1 MLVKA
6 GSADRARIAQ
16 SLGYRVWGNGYGHPF
31 ESEEFLGCKL
41 GTISRISTAAGGRSA
56 GRPGEQGLWG
66 SGGTVLVD
74 LAGLLAGRD
83 KSESDGCAAAGHSVM
98 DIRIIVLVNS

>member
-16 SLGYRVWGNGYGHPF
+16 SLGFRVWGNSYGHPL
-31 ESEEFLGCKL
+31 ESEGFLGCKL

-66 SGGTVLVD
+66 SGGTES
-74 LAGLLAGRD
+74 LLILL
-83 KSESDGCAAAGHSVM
+83 GCWLEETSLNRTDALPQAIQSWISGS
-98 DIRIIVLVNS
+98 